1 MGDLYCYLDSF
12 GLTVSIQVL
21 RYPSLRFLPPL
32 QTEQRVNW
40 SVFFV
45 L

>member
-12 GLTVSIQVL
+12 GLTVCPGFEISISEISDHTVDK
-21 RYPSLRFLPPL
+21 
-32 QTEQRVNW
+32 TESEFVF
-40 SVFFV
+40 FFV